1 MNKQTV
7 ERLIKV
13 SNWNDKLYTVIET
26 KDNSYKYYGNVIIGI
41 DLLSFNDDNDK
52 LIILHVEDVIGVK
65 IAEV

>member
-1 MNKQTV
+1 MNRETFEKI
-7 ERLIKV
+7 IKI

-52 LIILHVEDVIGVK
+52 LIVLHVEDVIGVK

>member
-1 MNKQTV
+1 MNKQTF
-7 ERLIKV
+7 EKIIKI

>member
-1 MNKQTV
+1 MNKQIF
-7 ERLIKV
+7 ERLLKI